1 MLKVTHIFCILFLTC
16 TFSNAQQIA
25 AEELVKQIKSASSEN
40 IESFLNQ
47 FLDIDTKDD
56 DWVTHAL
63 DLAYYFYKKEQYAKS
78 LTITEASIEIS
89 KKNQKVTHL
98 SKAYLRKGN
107 IYMQQ
112 GENENALTAYYSLLQ
127 VAEKEANANYQF
139 FARMNIAVIHRMM
152 RQYKK
157 ALEKCTEALQIIDET
172 DYKNKRNHVNLL
184 TILGETYLDMEQ
196 LDTAL
201 NHIEN
206 GLVIS
211 EKLNYSHGKVDLLI
225 KKGIISYKKEKYKDA
240 LNHLHQAEDILE
252 EDTLTNDF
260 YQKTYTNYFLAA
272 SFFKQEK
279 YQQTVDQLLKTI
291 KLLENDSKRDVY
303 ILDTY
308 LLLAKSYNKLQNTE
322 QTLFWHDEYLKLNA
336 ILEKDKNKVQTK
348 IYEEETQ
355 LFKNQIAVLKKEKE
369 ESNTIIWY
377 AVACAAIFI
386 IIWIVTLSRSVK
398 KERSNKVVFN
408 KLTSKIESLNT
419 QYHNI
424 TNRKSAQ
431 KLFDIEDEKVTAI
444 LKGIDKLEAANY
456 FLSLDCSLSAMAKK
470 LRTNRSYL
478 SQIIRTHKK
487 KKFNEYINE
496 LRITY
501 TINRLQTDTKFC
513 KFSIASIAK
522 EVGYKSDYSFV
533 KHFKERTNVK
543 PSDYIKK
550 ILEKTPD

>member
-1 MLKVTHIFCILFLTC
+1 MLKVTHIFCILFLTS

-25 AEELVKQIKSASSEN
+25 VEELVKQIKSTSSEN
-40 IESFLNQ
+40 IDTFINQ
-47 FLDIDTKDD
+47 FLDIETKDE
-56 DWVTHAL
+56 DWTIHAL
-63 DLAYYFYKKEQYAKS
+63 DLAYYFYKKEQYTKS
-78 LTITEASIEIS
+78 LTLTEASIEIS
-89 KKNQKVTHL
+89 KNTQNDTYL

-184 TILGETYLDMEQ
+184 TILSETYLDMEQ
-196 LDTAL
+196 FDAALDYT
-201 NHIEN
+201 EK

-211 EKLNYSHGKVDLLI
+211 EKLGYSHGKVDLLI
-225 KKGIISYKKEKYKDA
+225 KKGIISYKKEKYDAA
-240 LNHLHQAEDILE
+240 LNYLHQAEDILK

-308 LLLAKSYNKLQNTE
+308 LLLAKSYNKLQNAK
-322 QTLFWHDEYLKLNA
+322 QTLFWHDEYLKLNT

-355 LFKNQIAVLKKEKE
+355 LFKNQIAVLKKDKE

-377 AVACAAIFI
+377 AVACAVIFI
-386 IIWIVTLSRSVK
+386 MVWIFTLSRSVK
-398 KERSNKVVFN
+398 KERSNKAVFN

-424 TNRKSAQ
+424 TNRKSTQ
-431 KLFDIEDEKVTAI
+431 KLFDIEDEKVVSI
-444 LKGIDKLEAANY
+444 LKGIEKLEATNY
-456 FLSLDCSLSAMAKK
+456 FLNLDCSLSAMAKK
-470 LRTNRSYL
+470 LKTNRSYL
-478 SQIIRTHKK
+478 SQIIKTHKK
-487 KKFNEYINE
+487 KKFNEYIND

-533 KHFKERTNVK
+533 KHFKERTKVK

-550 ILEKTPD
+550 LLEAKA